1 MSISEALLRPR
12 KALLAQLTAYYM
24 LLAVAVWVLDSIA
37 PEFAANLYSWEARG
51 LGASPETLAG
61 QAIDTR
67 AVALRAESAT
77 ALFVSIVGAVLLM
90 LPIAWLYLG
99 TRRRVF
105 LDQSMI
111 EALLILPIAVSGVVV
126 IVQDSLPLAFSLAGI
141 FAGIQFRSK
150 LRFYADAHFF
160 FIAIGVGLAAG
171 IGALHIAAVMSACF
185 NYIAYVV
192 WRAGFGGEAGQR
204 HLRYASEEARAEAQ
218 RRKDA
223 IHLHQEGGATTPTP
237 SAPTTPTPADD

>member
-1 MSISEALLRPR
+1 MNIAGILLRPR
-12 KALLAQLTAYYM
+12 KGLLAQLTIYYIA
-24 LLAVAVWVLDSIA
+24 LAIAILILDRVAPD
-37 PEFAANLYSWEARG
+37 FAAYLYSWEARG
-51 LGASPETLAG
+51 LGSTPQSLTSPV
-61 QAIDTR
+61 IDPE
-67 AVALRAESAT
+67 AVALRAESAV
-77 ALFVSIVGAVLLM
+77 ALFVSIVGAELLM

-111 EALLILPIAVSGVVV
+111 EALLILPVAVSGVVV

-160 FIAIGVGLAAG
+160 FVAIGVGLAAG
-171 IGALHIAAVMSACF
+171 IGALHIAAVVSVSF

-192 WRAGFGGEAGQR
+192 WRAGFGGEAAQR
-204 HLRYASEEARAEAQ
+204 HLRYATEDARAQARQ
-218 RRKDA
+218 RKGE
-223 IHLHQEGGATTPTP
+223 IHRHQEGGEPSSTP
-237 SAPTTPTPADD
+237 SAQSTPSPRDD

>member
-1 MSISEALLRPR
+1 MNIADTLLRPR
-12 KALLAQLTAYYM
+12 KALLAQLTLYYVG
-24 LLAVAVWVLDSIA
+24 LGIAVLIVDRVA
-37 PEFAANLYSWEARG
+37 PDFAAYLYSWEARG
-51 LGASPETLAG
+51 LGPAPQSLTAPVIEPE
-61 QAIDTR
+61 
-67 AVALRAESAT
+67 AVALRAEAAA

-111 EALLILPIAVSGVVV
+111 EALLILPVAVSGVVV

-160 FIAIGVGLAAG
+160 FVAIGVGLAAG
-171 IGALHIAAVMSACF
+171 IGALHIAAVVSVSF
-185 NYIAYVV
+185 NYIAYIV

-204 HLRYASEEARAEAQ
+204 HLRYATEDARAQAR
-218 RRKDA
+218 RRKDE
-223 IHLHQEGGATTPTP
+223 IHRHQDGDGPSSTPSAQTTPTP
-237 SAPTTPTPADD
+237 LDD

>member
-1 MSISEALLRPR
+1 MNIGDMLLRPR
-12 KALLAQLTAYYM
+12 KALLAQLTIYYVV
-24 LLAVAVWVLDSIA
+24 LVIAVLIVDRIA
-37 PEFAANLYSWEARG
+37 PDFAAYLYSWEARG
-51 LGASPETLAG
+51 LSP
-61 QAIDTR
+61 
-67 AVALRAESAT
+67 VAQSLTAPVLEPDSAAFRAEAAV

-90 LPIAWLYLG
+90 LPISWLYLG

-111 EALLILPIAVSGVVV
+111 EALLILPVAVSGVVV

-160 FIAIGVGLAAG
+160 FVAIGVGLAAG
-171 IGALHIAAVMSACF
+171 IGALHIAAVVSVSF
-185 NYIAYVV
+185 NYIAYIV

-204 HLRYASEEARAEAQ
+204 HLRYATEDVRAHAR
-218 RRKDA
+218 RRKDE
-223 IHLHQEGGATTPTP
+223 IHRHEEGGEPPPIPSAQTTPSP
-237 SAPTTPTPADD
+237 LDD

>member
-1 MSISEALLRPR
+1 MSFSQFLLRPR
-12 KALLAQLTAYYM
+12 RALLAQLTAYYVI
-24 LLAVAVWVLDSIA
+24 LAVVVFIIDALTPDL
-37 PEFAANLYSWEARG
+37 AAYLYSWEARG
-51 LGASPETLAG
+51 LGATPATLTAPPV
-61 QAIDTR
+61 DTQV
-67 AVALRAESAT
+67 VALRAESAV
-77 ALFVSIVGAVLLM
+77 ALLVSIIGSVFLM

-99 TRRRVF
+99 TRRRVY

-171 IGALHIAAVMSACF
+171 IGALHIAAVMSFCF

-192 WRAGFGGEAGQR
+192 WRAGFGDEAAQR
-204 HLRYASEEARAEAQ
+204 HLRYATEDARAEAR
-218 RRKDA
+218 RRKDE
-223 IHLHQEGGATTPTP
+223 IHRHDETGA
-237 SAPTTPTPADD
+237 APPEEMPPLDD